1 MCLGPTL
8 LILSLEVSWV
18 HISFPHVAA
27 FQIFKD
33 SCCVSSVDMA
43 NSLGSVFN
51 VLTLSRQVFAH
62 VLSKDKLP
70 NRPYVAT
77 VAHPSRRCLA
87 S

>member
-1 MCLGPTL
+1 MHLGPTL
-8 LILSLEVSWV
+8 LILYLEVSWV

-43 NSLGSVFN
+43 NSLVSVFN
-51 VLTLSRQVFAH
+51 VLILSRQVFAN

-70 NRPYVAT
+70 NRPYAAT
-77 VAHPSRRCLA
+77 VAHPSRRCLD